1 MTRDRLLPLVEQ
13 YRAGLDAELMLLYRL
28 QAIAVEQRRAS
39 QTGSIVDIHPAVDD
53 RNRVLTTLLT
63 VEREL
68 KALRQLLLA
77 GRQALADL
85 PAFQEVVDRHNEA
98 VDLVADIIAVDR
110 DSLDA
115 LKEVEQAGRL
125 AGHPLEHADSTR
137 AADHLRQSGTDL

>member
-39 QTGSIVDIHPAVDD
+39 QTGSIMDIDRAVDH
-53 RNRVLTTLLT
+53 RNRVLTTLVTL
-63 VEREL
+63 EREF
-68 KALRQLLLA
+68 KVLRQLLLA

-98 VDLVADIIAVDR
+98 VDLMADIIAVDR

-115 LKEVEQAGRL
+115 LKEAEQAGRV
-125 AGHPLEHADSTR
+125 AGHVLEEGDSTC
-137 AADHLRQSGTDL
+137 AADRPRQSGD